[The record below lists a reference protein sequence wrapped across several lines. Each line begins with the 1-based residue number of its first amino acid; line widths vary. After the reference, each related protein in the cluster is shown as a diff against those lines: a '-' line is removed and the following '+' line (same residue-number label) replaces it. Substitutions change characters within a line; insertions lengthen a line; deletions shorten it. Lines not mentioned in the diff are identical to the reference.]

1 MDEQDWLAQRFEEH
15 RTYLRAVPTGCSAQ
29 SARPTTPSRKPV
41 SGSAARTLGEPWLPC
56 LGANAYSGWSFCRAR
71 LLDRWHVGLEGGAGD
86 CRIYLTAFANSILAV
101 YDGPADRPPT
111 DRAQGDAAWIGSSNW
126 WRFRSRTWTA
136 RRPSTPR
143 RQASTRT
150 MTTKSARRFASSN

>member
-15 RTYLRAVPTGCSAQ
+15 RTYLRAVAYRMLGSIGEADAAVQEAWLRLSRSNIRGALVTLLGCQ
-29 SARPTTPSRKPV
+29 
-41 SGSAARTLGEPWLPC
+41 C
-56 LGANAYSGWSFCRAR
+56 LLRLVVFRQC

-101 YDGPADRPPT
+101 YDGSADRPPT
-111 DRAQGDAAWIGSSNW
+111 DRAQGDAEWIGSSNW

-143 RQASTRT
+143 RPASTRT
-150 MTTKSARRFASSN
+150 MTTKSARRFASSS